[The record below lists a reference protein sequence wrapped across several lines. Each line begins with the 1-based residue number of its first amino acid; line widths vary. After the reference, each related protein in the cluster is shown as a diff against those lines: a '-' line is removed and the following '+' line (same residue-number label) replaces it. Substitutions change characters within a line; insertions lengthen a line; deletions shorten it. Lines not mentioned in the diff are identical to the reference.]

1 MGLVGGGA
9 VGAYVEVEGA
19 GFAFREGVF
28 GEEAEVPVGDVE
40 GYFLG
45 FTGVEVDLAEVFQLF
60 DRADDGGGSVVDVE
74 LDDLGSG
81 KGTFV
86 FNGYGCPDGFGFG
99 HCGLVQLYGGDG
111 EGGVAQAVAERI

>member
-28 GEEAEVPVGDVE
+28 GEEAEVLVGDVE

-45 FTGVEVDLAEVFQLF
+45 FTGVEVILRKCFSSLTG
-60 DRADDGGGSVVDVE
+60 R
-74 LDDLGSG
+74 
-81 KGTFV
+81 TT
-86 FNGYGCPDGFGFG
+86 
-99 HCGLVQLYGGDG
+99 
-111 EGGVAQAVAERI
+111 VAALSWM

>member
-19 GFAFREGVF
+19 GFAFQEGVF
-28 GEEAEVPVGDVE
+28 GEEAEVPVGDME

-60 DRADDGGGSVVDVE
+60 YWADDGGGSVVDVE
-74 LDDLGSG
+74 LDDLGSERG
-81 KGTFV
+81 PSFLMVTDAWMV
-86 FNGYGCPDGFGFG
+86 SVLVIA
-99 HCGLVQLYGGDG
+99 GLSSSMG
-111 EGGVAQAVAERI
+111 EMEKVV